1 MRKIKR
7 NNGKKTFAL
16 IFEALNVHLTKDVGS
31 IPYILARDYGY
42 DPYLV
47 CHDIGQEFTNEYVLR
62 FLDIIKLKQ
71 IKPLQSDAHRR
82 YYFLSYWLFLFRN
95 ARAIDVL
102 QLYHY
107 TKASKITALMYKF
120 LNPKGIV
127 YLKLDAMP
135 DIVERMAYDC
145 FVKNVFD
152 VVSVEIKSVFDG
164 LSTACFKQNQAK
176 LFHIPNGIDDL
187 WLRQNGFSGIVKED
201 KENIIITV
209 GRIGSDQKNN
219 TMALEA
225 MNGMT
230 LGDWKFVFIG
240 PIEKRFADA
249 VETFYETNPGLKSS
263 VILTGEI
270 ADRHEIFSWYK
281 RAKCFCLT
289 SVWEG
294 FPLCLCEALYF
305 GCEIISTPI
314 DALPDITNNG
324 EFGHS
329 VNNSAELRGVLQK
342 ITDGQVDPTENID
355 KITAHGKRFYWSEI
369 CGKLNNIMQKNQ
381 NNKERI

>member
-7 NNGKKTFAL
+7 NNGKKTFVL

-42 DPYLV
+42 DSYLV
-47 CHDIGQEFTNEYVLR
+47 CHDMGQEFTNKYVLQ
-62 FLDIIKLKQ
+62 FLNIIKLSRTEL
-71 IKPLQSDAHRR
+71 PRSDAQRR
-82 YYFLSYWLFLFRN
+82 FYFLAYWLFLFRN
-95 ARAIDVL
+95 ARNIDIL

-107 TKASKITALMYKF
+107 TKASKITAIMYKF
-120 LNPKGIV
+120 LNPKGKV
-127 YLKLDAMP
+127 YLKLDARP
-135 DIVERMAYDC
+135 DIVEMITYDY
-145 FVKNVFD
+145 FTKNVFD
-152 VVSVEIKSVFDG
+152 MVSAEIKSVFDG
-164 LSTACFKQNQAK
+164 LSAACFKQIPAK
-176 LFHIPNGIDDL
+176 LFHVPNGVDDL
-187 WLRQNGFSGIVKED
+187 WLRQNGFSGVTKED

-240 PIEKRFADA
+240 PVEKRFADDTEA
-249 VETFYETNPGLKSS
+249 FYEANPDLKSS
-263 VILTGEI
+263 IIFTGEI
-270 ADRHEIFSWYK
+270 ADRNEIFSWYK

-289 SVWEG
+289 SIWEG

-324 EFGHS
+324 EFGHCIR
-329 VNNSAELRGVLQK
+329 NSAELRDLLQN
-342 ITDGQVDPTENID
+342 ITNGGIDPTDNIE
-355 KITAHGKRFYWSEI
+355 KITAHSKRFYWTEI
-369 CGKLNNIMQKNQ
+369 CGKLNDICLK
-381 NNKERI
+381 K